1 MTKQEL
7 AAKIAQ
13 DVKIS
18 KASANKAIDSL
29 IEGIFKALK
38 KGEKVTFVGFGTFSV
53 VKKKARQGRNPKTGE
68 PITIKARKAAKFKP
82 GAKLVES
89 IQ

>member
-13 DVKIS
+13 DLDIS
-18 KASANKAIDSL
+18 KAAANKAIDSL
-29 IEGIFKALK
+29 IGGISMSLK
-38 KGEKVTFVGFGTFSV
+38 RGEKVTFVGFGTFSV
-53 VKKKARQGRNPKTGE
+53 VHKKARQGRNPKTGQ

-82 GAKLVES
+82 GAKLVGD

>member
-13 DVKIS
+13 DLDIS
-18 KASANKAIDSL
+18 KAAANKAIDSL
-29 IEGIFKALK
+29 IGGISTALK
-38 KGEKVTFVGFGTFSV
+38 RGDKVTFVGFGTFSV
-53 VKKKARQGRNPKTGE
+53 VHKKARQGRNPKTGQ
-68 PITIKARKAAKFKP
+68 PITIKARKAARFKP
-82 GAKLVES
+82 GAKLVGD

>member
-13 DVKIS
+13 DLDIS
-18 KASANKAIDSL
+18 KAAANKAIDSL
-29 IEGIFKALK
+29 IGGISTALRR
-38 KGEKVTFVGFGTFSV
+38 GEKVTFVGFGTFSV
-53 VKKKARQGRNPKTGE
+53 VHKKARQGRNPKTGQ

-82 GAKLVES
+82 GAKLVGD

>member
-7 AAKIAQ
+7 AAIIAQ
-13 DVKIS
+13 DLDIS
-18 KASANKAIDSL
+18 KAAANKAIDSL
-29 IEGIFKALK
+29 IGGISIALK

-53 VKKKARQGRNPKTGE
+53 VHKKARQGRNPKTGQ

-82 GAKLVES
+82 GAKLVGD